1 MVEGPGTMAESIEV
15 EKKNNGGWGGG
26 GGGLSVKEPGVCL
39 KQSL

>member
-26 GGGLSVKEPGVCL
+26 GVF
-39 KQSL
+39 Q

>member
-26 GGGLSVKEPGVCL
+26 GSFSK
-39 KQSL
+39 